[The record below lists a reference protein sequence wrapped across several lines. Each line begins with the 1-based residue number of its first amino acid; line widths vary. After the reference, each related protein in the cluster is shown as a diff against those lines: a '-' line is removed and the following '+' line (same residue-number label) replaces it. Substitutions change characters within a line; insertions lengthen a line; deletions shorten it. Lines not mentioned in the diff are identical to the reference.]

1 MVGLLEN
8 ITDENLK
15 AELLKITDPEIPVLT
30 VFDLGVIRKIN
41 VVDKHVN
48 IDITPTY
55 SGCPAMDTISMDLKV
70 AIESLGYT
78 ANINLVLAPAWT
90 TDWISEEGKKKLEEY
105 GIAAPLT
112 ESLDKRALID
122 GEPIVKCPNCSSTNT
137 KLVSQFGST
146 ACKALFKCNDCLEPF
161 DYFKCLK

>member
-70 AIESLGYT
+70 AIECLGYT
-78 ANINLVLAPAWT
+78 ADINLVLAPA
-90 TDWISEEGKKKLEEY
+90 
-105 GIAAPLT
+105 
-112 ESLDKRALID
+112 
-122 GEPIVKCPNCSSTNT
+122 
-137 KLVSQFGST
+137 
-146 ACKALFKCNDCLEPF
+146 
-161 DYFKCLK
+161 